1 MHRTVITSRIVLVVL
16 LSVVGVTIASPAN
29 GQPISQTGGRVFG
42 LVGGSFGD
50 GGSAVMISG
59 GAGLRV
65 TRSLGVDFEL
75 LHVND
80 LDLSGGDFFIQRS
93 ERLSIFPPIEIRH
106 EGNVTAF
113 LTKMTVEF
121 PVANDRL
128 IPFVTGSG
136 GVGRLSERFSF
147 EFPDRP
153 VLTRSAIDARLI
165 RPFGDISRPE
175 TGLAVTVGGG
185 LDVRLWRGLA
195 VGADVCWLRLL
206 ASRDTL
212 DFPHIAARVS
222 YRF

>member
-93 ERLSIFPPIEIRH
+93 ERLSIFPPIDIRH

-128 IPFVTGSG
+128 IRLSRAAVGSG
-136 GVGRLSERFSF
+136 VCPSDSALSS
-147 EFPDRP
+147 P
-153 VLTRSAIDARLI
+153 
-165 RPFGDISRPE
+165 
-175 TGLAVTVGGG
+175 TGQ
-185 LDVRLWRGLA
+185 
-195 VGADVCWLRLL
+195 
-206 ASRDTL
+206 S
-212 DFPHIAARVS
+212 
-222 YRF
+222 